1 MRCALLPLKALTWS
15 RKGNCM
21 EQVILKMSDITK
33 SFPGVK
39 ALKGVTL
46 TLHKGEVHALLG
58 ENGAG
63 KSTLMK
69 CLAGIYTPDSGTI
82 EYEGSQIHLNSPA
95 DSMRCGIS
103 VIHQELVLAEQLTV
117 ADNIYM
123 GQEPV
128 NRFGFIDKRKIHEE
142 SEKILQSLGADF
154 PAYTRVFSLSTA
166 QKQMLEIAKAIS
178 RNVKILVMDEP
189 TAAVSSREVEK
200 IFALV
205 RELKARGITI
215 IYISHRM
222 DEIFEIADRITVLR
236 DGANVGTAQVGSI
249 TRDELVR
256 MMVGYSLDQYYTKSK
271 KQVGQEVLRASHIT
285 REDGRVKDASI
296 HLCKGEV
303 VGLAGLVGS
312 GRTELIQTFYGL
324 AKYKGDVMVNGKK
337 ADFHNPEQALAAG
350 ICLIPEDRKH
360 HGLILR
366 NDVKFNLT
374 LGVLP
379 QFISPRWLGV
389 NRSRETAIS
398 NTFVEKL
405 SIKIASL
412 RQKVVDLSGGN
423 QQKIVLGKW
432 LAAEKDILILDE
444 PTRGIDVGAKAEIYA
459 LMEELTLQGK
469 SILMVSS
476 ELPEV
481 INMSDR
487 IYVMREGCIQ
497 AEFDDPALF
506 DQELILS
513 YMLGLK

>member
-1 MRCALLPLKALTWS
+1 
-15 RKGNCM
+15 M
-21 EQVILKMSDITK
+21 EQIILRMNDITK

-46 TLHKGEVHALLG
+46 ELRRGEVHALLG

-69 CLAGIYTPDSGTI
+69 CLAGIHMIDGGSI
-82 EYEGSQIHLNSPA
+82 EFEGKQIRLNSPM
-95 DSMRCGIS
+95 DSMRYGIS

-123 GQEPV
+123 GQEPI
-128 NRFGFIDKRKIHEE
+128 NRLGFIDKRKINEACE
-142 SEKILQSLGADF
+142 NILHSLGADF
-154 PAYTRVFSLSTA
+154 NSYTRVFSLSTA

-205 RELKARGITI
+205 KKLKARGITI
-215 IYISHRM
+215 VYISHRM
-222 DEIFEIADRITVLR
+222 DEIFQIADRITVLR
-236 DGANVGTAQVGSI
+236 DGANAGTAEVGRI

-256 MMVGYSLDQYYTKSK
+256 MMVGYSLDQYYTKSQ
-271 KQVGQEVLRASHIT
+271 KQLGGDVLRAEHIT
-285 REDGRVKDASI
+285 REDGRVTDASI
-296 HLCKGEV
+296 HLRKGEI

-312 GRTELIQTFYGL
+312 GRTELIQTLFGL
-324 AKYKGDVMVNGKK
+324 AKYSGEVTINGKR
-337 ADFHNPEQALAAG
+337 AAFRSPEQALAAG
-350 ICLIPEDRKH
+350 VCLIPEDRKH
-360 HGLILR
+360 QGLILR

-379 QFISPRWLGV
+379 QFISLRWLGV
-389 NRSRETAIS
+389 SRARETAIA
-398 NTFVEKL
+398 NTFVGKL
-405 SIKIASL
+405 SIKISSL
-412 RQKVVDLSGGN
+412 RQKAVNLSGGN

-432 LAAEKDILILDE
+432 LAASKDILILDE

-459 LMEELTLQGK
+459 LMEELTAQGK

-487 IYVMREGCIQ
+487 IYVMHEGRIK
-497 AEFDDPALF
+497 AEFDDPAQF
-506 DQELILS
+506 DQEKILS

>member
-1 MRCALLPLKALTWS
+1 
-15 RKGNCM
+15 M
-21 EQVILKMSDITK
+21 EEIILKMNDITK

-46 TLHKGEVHALLG
+46 ELQRGEVHALLG

-69 CLAGIYTPDSGTI
+69 CLAGIHAIDSGSI
-82 EYEGSQIHLNSPA
+82 EFEGKPIRLTSPM

-128 NRFGFIDKRKIHEE
+128 NRMGFIDKRKINDACEQ
-142 SEKILQSLGADF
+142 ILQSLGADF
-154 PAYTRVFSLSTA
+154 NAYTRVFSLSTA

-189 TAAVSSREVEK
+189 TAAVSSKEVEK
-200 IFALV
+200 IFSLV

-215 IYISHRM
+215 VYISHRM

-236 DGANVGTAQVGSI
+236 DGANAGTAEMRNI

-256 MMVGYSLDQYYTKSK
+256 MMVGYSLDQYYTKSQK
-271 KQVGQEVLRASHIT
+271 TLGDDVLRAEHIT
-285 REDGRVKDASI
+285 RLDGRVTDASI
-296 HLCKGEV
+296 HLRKGEI

-312 GRTELIQTFYGL
+312 GRTELIQTLFGL
-324 AKYKGDVMVNGKK
+324 AKYTGEVTVNGKR
-337 ADFHNPEQALAAG
+337 AAFCNPREALAAG
-350 ICLIPEDRKH
+350 VCLVPEDRKH
-360 HGLILR
+360 EGLILR
-366 NDVKFNLT
+366 NDVRFNLSI
-374 LGVLP
+374 GVLP
-379 QFISPRWLGV
+379 QFISIKWLGV
-389 NRSRETAIS
+389 NHVRETKIA
-398 NTFVEKL
+398 NTYVDKL
-405 SIKIASL
+405 SIKVSSL
-412 RQKVVDLSGGN
+412 RQKAVNLSGGN

-432 LAAEKDILILDE
+432 LAASKDILILDE

-459 LMEELTLQGK
+459 LMEELTSQGK

-487 IYVMREGCIQ
+487 IYVMQEGRIK
-497 AEFDDPALF
+497 AEFDDPVRF
-506 DQELILS
+506 DQEEILS